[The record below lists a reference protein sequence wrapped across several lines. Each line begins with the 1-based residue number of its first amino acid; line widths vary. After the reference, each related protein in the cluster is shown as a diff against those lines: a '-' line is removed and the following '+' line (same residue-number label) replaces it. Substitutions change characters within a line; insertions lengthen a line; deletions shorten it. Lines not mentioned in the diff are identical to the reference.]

1 MAKQSLIEA
10 FNVKPRKLDAK
21 MVKDYDI
28 FPDKELL
35 DSLRSKII
43 QDLVANIPIPR
54 FAYVE
59 QSFPRPVIE
68 DIPAIAYDYVVNGKS
83 AIEWIME
90 RYAVTQDSK
99 SLIVNDPN
107 DWSKEHNKPRYI
119 LDLLLS
125 VINLSVQSVEIINSL
140 PKLTFD
146 YIKPKN

>member
-1 MAKQSLIEA
+1 MPASPDVT
-10 FNVKPRKLDAK
+10 VKIADAIYKNATEDDAGYTEYEHFTVRK
-21 MVKDYDI
+21 MVFPKVRNEAGKLV
-28 FPDKELL
+28 PDK
-35 DSLRSKII
+35 SRII
-43 QDLVANIPIPR
+43 YNGNV
-54 FAYVE
+54 
-59 QSFPRPVIE
+59 VIE

-90 RYAVTQDSK
+90 RYAVTQDPK

-125 VINLSVQSVEIINSL
+125 VINLSVQSVGIINSL

-146 YIKPKN
+146 NIKPKN

>member
-1 MAKQSLIEA
+1 MVFPKVRNEA
-10 FNVKPRKLDAK
+10 GKL
-21 MVKDYDI
+21 V
-28 FPDKELL
+28 PDK
-35 DSLRSKII
+35 SRII
-43 QDLVANIPIPR
+43 YNGNV
-54 FAYVE
+54 
-59 QSFPRPVIE
+59 VIE

-90 RYAVTQDSK
+90 RYAVTQDPK

-125 VINLSVQSVEIINSL
+125 VINLSVQSVGIINSL

-146 YIKPKN
+146 NIKPKN